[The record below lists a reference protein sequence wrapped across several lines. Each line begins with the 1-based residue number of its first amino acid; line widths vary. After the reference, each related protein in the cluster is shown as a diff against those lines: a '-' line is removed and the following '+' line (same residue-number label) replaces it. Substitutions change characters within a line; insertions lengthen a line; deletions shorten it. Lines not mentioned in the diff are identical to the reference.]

1 MTLSEY
7 LRAASV
13 EHWAVPHI
21 NVSNFL
27 QLQAIAEA
35 ARELSA
41 PIMIGTSESEAD
53 FFGEALTT
61 PLVRSV
67 AETYHVPLFLN
78 ADHYHSVER
87 ARGAI
92 DHGYRSLAIDLSKLS
107 YDENVAG
114 VKEVVI
120 MSKLIGE
127 HVSVEGEI
135 GSIVTDSSKIYNEV
149 IEVPEKTL
157 TTPEEAQSFIEATGV
172 HRLAIAVG
180 EHHGIAANKKKIDN
194 KRIANIRAAVPE
206 DICLVLHGGS
216 GLSDKQFTDAIA
228 AGISNIHVSTNVRV
242 IYRSALERS
251 LKEHPDEVASY
262 KYEKSVRDAVKEEVA
277 HIITVFGASGRA
289 VL

>member
-1 MTLSEY
+1 MTLPEY
-7 LRAASV
+7 LRAATT

-35 ARELSA
+35 AKELSA
-41 PIMIGTSESEAD
+41 PVMIGTSEGEAD
-53 FFGEALTT
+53 FFGEALTA
-61 PLVRSV
+61 PLIKAV
-67 AETYHVPLFLN
+67 AEAYHVPLFLN

-114 VKEVVI
+114 VKEVVA

-127 HVSVEGEI
+127 PVSVEGEI
-135 GSIVTDSSKIYNEV
+135 GNIVTDSSRIYKEV
-149 IEVPEKTL
+149 IEVPEESL
-157 TTPEEAQSFIEATGV
+157 TTPEQAQSFVEATGV
-172 HRLAIAVG
+172 QRLAIAVG
-180 EHHGIAANKKKIDN
+180 ERHGIAANKKKIEN
-194 KRIANIRAAVPE
+194 KRIASIRAVVPE
-206 DICLVLHGGS
+206 DIALVLHGGS
-216 GLSDKQFTDAIA
+216 GLTDKQFKEAIA

-242 IYRSALERS
+242 IYRSALEKS
-251 LKEHPDEVASY
+251 LKEHPDEAAPY
-262 KYEKSVRDAVKEEVA
+262 KYEKPVRDAVKDEVA